1 MTLVFFV
8 KRYFLFFLYK
18 KCVLRD
24 DALYLYR
31 SKGREVHIEISF
43 VLLNSVQCIF
53 LYIFAVSFPRC
64 DAKDML
70 NALSSFFFLE
80 DK

>member
-1 MTLVFFV
+1 MTLVFFAQSNFFV
-8 KRYFLFFLYK
+8 LFVW

-53 LYIFAVSFPRC
+53 YILAVSFPRC

-80 DK
+80 DE